1 MILDVNPVCWYYFC
15 QLSGQLSCMS
25 LVLVVGISKGFLFA
39 KISWDH
45 VQACTSLLNCYSNAI
60 LIIGNSSPM
69 SLFSVVCN
77 GLQILV
83 ASMSGSHVM
92 AVLASPKEFGT
103 FPFLSVFLAECEA
116 CWFWLFVKCSVGF
129 LSEAIWFFV
138 MEGLIFDS
146 ISLLIIILSKFL
158 FLLFRLG
165 RMSVS
170 RNLSIFSPCSILLL
184 WH

>member
-1 MILDVNPVCWYYFC
+1 
-15 QLSGQLSCMS
+15 
-25 LVLVVGISKGFLFA
+25 
-39 KISWDH
+39 
-45 VQACTSLLNCYSNAI
+45 
-60 LIIGNSSPM
+60 
-69 SLFSVVCN
+69 
-77 GLQILV
+77 
-83 ASMSGSHVM
+83 MSGSHVM
-92 AVLASPKEFGT
+92 AVLASPKEFST

-146 ISLLIIILSKFL
+146 ISLLIVILSKFL

-170 RNLSIFSPCSILLL
+170 RNLSIFPLVVFYFYGINFNVPFIFISWSSLGLLL
-184 WH
+184 VSLLLLLLFSGSLFMYFRLPSNSLSSCIHLPIPGYRCALLCPVLLPNSL